1 MRRFGA
7 TITGVGS
14 YVPERRLS
22 NEDLAALVE
31 TSDEWIMSRTGI
43 RERRIA
49 EPGEGASQLALRAA
63 QAALS
68 QSGLDPADIDL
79 ILVATATPDLAFP
92 PVACLVQAGLG
103 AVRAAAFDLN
113 GVCSGFLSA
122 LITGAQFIQSGAY
135 RHVLVVGAD
144 TFSRLMDYTDRTTC
158 ILFGDGAGAAVLSRT
173 APEFGLVDFDL
184 QADGARAGL
193 IHCPF
198 PTSPAATL
206 AQIGAGPGQHFR
218 QDGRTVFKLAVTGMA
233 DSVLKVLDRQ
243 GLKPGDLRVLVPH
256 QANQR
261 ILSAVAERVGL
272 PEEKVAVCIEEYG
285 NTSAATIPL
294 ALHAWLKSNELDEG
308 DYVMLTAFAG
318 GLLWGAA
325 LLRWGGRVSG

>member
-1 MRRFGA
+1 MRFGA
-7 TITGVGS
+7 TIAGVGS
-14 YVPERRLS
+14 YVPEQRLS

-31 TSDEWIMSRTGI
+31 TTDEWIVSRTGI

-49 EPGEGASQLALRAA
+49 LPSEGASQLALRAA
-63 QAALS
+63 QAALAE
-68 QSGLDPADIDL
+68 SGIDPAALDL
-79 ILVATATPDLAFP
+79 ILVATATPDLVFP

-103 AVRAAAFDLN
+103 AGRAAAFDLN

-135 RHVLVVGAD
+135 RNVLVIGAD

-158 ILFGDGAGAAVLSRT
+158 ILFGDGAGAAVLTRT
-173 APEFGLVDFDL
+173 APEFGLIDFEL
-184 QADGARAGL
+184 KADGSRAGL
-193 IHCPF
+193 IHCPL
-198 PTSPAATL
+198 PGSPAATL
-206 AQIGAGPGQHFR
+206 AQIGAVPGQHFR

-233 DSVLKVLDRQ
+233 EAVQTVLDRQ
-243 GLKPGDLRVLVPH
+243 GLTPQDLRVLVPH

-272 PEEKVAVCIEEYG
+272 PEERVAVCIEEYG

-294 ALHAWLKSNELDEG
+294 ALHAWLKQGNALQDG

-325 LLRWGGRVSG
+325 LLRWGRL